1 MHRALADT
9 EAPTAAT
16 SPVMPMG
23 FGGDES
29 VEHEA
34 WLGDKFLSCAV
45 AKVLVAR
52 GVKGKDNLTRRHSAL
67 VSNAN
72 LAKRLDDVLPEH
84 MRRLLP
90 PPGLRARQHHDCG
103 TMVEACVK
111 HVCDT
116 GGDAALTQLAEYLY
130 TAGCADA
137 ALLLGGTVCEEEA
150 PYAR

>member
-1 MHRALADT
+1 
-9 EAPTAAT
+9 
-16 SPVMPMG
+16 MPMG
-23 FGGDES
+23 FGGNES

-34 WLGDKFLSCAV
+34 WLGDKYLGCAV

-72 LAKRLDDVLPEH
+72 LAKRWDDVHPEH

-111 HVCDT
+111 PHSRP
-116 GGDAALTQLAEYLY
+116 LTLRKLVSTHPWRECPSPPRPSGEWLPWAEGLQ
-130 TAGCADA
+130 A
-137 ALLLGGTVCEEEA
+137 VSSN
-150 PYAR
+150 